1 MNEVS
6 AMRYPIF
13 SNWIIYKIIPDNYAY
28 VVKDC
33 IQKNKFVISGEKM
46 RFAKNLFGGPK
57 MKGNIK
63 KAEKGD

>member
-1 MNEVS
+1 
-6 AMRYPIF
+6 MRMLLRIAF
-13 SNWIIYKIIPDNYAY
+13 KRISL
-28 VVKDC
+28 
-33 IQKNKFVISGEKM
+33 VISGEKM

>member
-33 IQKNKFVISGEKM
+33 IQKNKFGY
-46 RFAKNLFGGPK
+46 FW
-57 MKGNIK
+57 
-63 KAEKGD
+63 